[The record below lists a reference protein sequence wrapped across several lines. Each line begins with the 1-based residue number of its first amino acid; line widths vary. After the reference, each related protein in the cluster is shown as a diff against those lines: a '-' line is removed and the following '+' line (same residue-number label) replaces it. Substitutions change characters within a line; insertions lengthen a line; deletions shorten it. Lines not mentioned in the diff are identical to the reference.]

1 MTRLLA
7 LAGLLLLVVA
17 CGGGEDEE
25 PAVTEAANPAPAQRV
40 VTFAPHL
47 AEMMH
52 AVGAGEQLVG
62 VSAWS
67 DYPPAVRDLPEVG
80 DAFTVDQEQLRLL
93 EPDLLLVWQS
103 GMPSHTV
110 DELRQ
115 GGYRVE
121 VIRTRGISDVSLA
134 MSRIGELTGRAA
146 SAAEAVARFETE
158 IDDLRTTYADAEPIG
173 VFFQISARPLYTVN
187 NEHFI
192 SDVIAVCGGQNV
204 FADLGDLAPSVA
216 VEAVIE
222 RDPDVM
228 LAGTNAGVEA
238 FAVWSRWPD
247 MAANRFGNQFLI
259 PDETIGRPTPRLPAA
274 GRAVCL
280 ALDQARDN
288 RNAVLSGEAP

>member
-1 MTRLLA
+1 MTRALA
-7 LAGLLLLVVA
+7 LASLLSLAAA
-17 CGGGEDEE
+17 CTGGDGAPSTQDDLQQG
-25 PAVTEAANPAPAQRV
+25 PAQRV

-67 DYPPAVRDLPEVG
+67 DYPPAVRELPEVG

-110 DELRQ
+110 DELRK

-121 VIRTRGISDVSLA
+121 VIRTRGIDDVGNA
-134 MSRIGELTGRAA
+134 MLRIGELTGRQENAA
-146 SAAEAVARFETE
+146 GAVARYERE
-158 IDDLRTTYADAEPIG
+158 IGDLRSTYADAEPIS
-173 VFFQISARPLYTVN
+173 VFFQVSSRPLYTVN
-187 NEHFI
+187 REHFI

-204 FADLGDLAPSVA
+204 FADLDGLAPSVA

-222 RDPDVM
+222 RDPEVM
-228 LAGTNAGVEA
+228 LAGTNAGDEA
-238 FAVWSRWPD
+238 FAVWSRWPE

-259 PDETIGRPTPRLPAA
+259 PDETIGRATPRLASA

-288 RNAVLSGEAP
+288 RNAAGAGESP

>member
-1 MTRLLA
+1 MTRSLA
-7 LAGLLLLVVA
+7 LAGFAFLIA
-17 CGGGEDEE
+17 GCAAEEDAA
-25 PAVTEAANPAPAQRV
+25 PVDAAANQGPAQRV

-52 AVGAGEQLVG
+52 AVGAGDQLVG

-110 DELRQ
+110 DELRD

-121 VIRTRGISDVSLA
+121 VIRTRGIADVGSA
-134 MSRIGELTGRAA
+134 MLRIGELTGREQDAA
-146 SAAEAVARFETE
+146 DAVARYEREF
-158 IDDLRTTYADAEPIG
+158 DDLRTTYTDASPIS
-173 VFFQISARPLYTVN
+173 VFFQVSARPLYTVN

-192 SDVIAVCGGQNV
+192 SEVIAVCGGQNV
-204 FADLGDLAPSVA
+204 FADIDDLAPSVT

-228 LAGTNAGVEA
+228 LAGTSAGDDA
-238 FAVWSRWPD
+238 FAVWGRWPEI
-247 MAANRFGNQFLI
+247 AANRFGNHFLI
-259 PDETIGRPTPRLPAA
+259 PDETIGRATPRLTAA

-280 ALDQARDN
+280 ALDQAREN
-288 RNAVLSGEAP
+288 RAALPAGETP